1 MDEFT
6 FPESPLTQ
14 RVNEL
19 VLLSAAVN
27 KNKDGDIHELLLKA
41 ATHVCYLLLTQPT
54 QPTGTLQ

>member
-6 FPESPLTQ
+6 FSESPMTQ

-27 KNKDGDIHELLLKA
+27 ENHDGDVHELLLKA
-41 ATHVCYLLLTQPT
+41 ATHVCYLLLTQPSHLS
-54 QPTGTLQ
+54 GTLQ